1 MSTISDSILPE
12 CQFDPLSKRDGSQRH
27 YDAAITRV
35 YDGRYIKRNL
45 DHITMAM
52 DIVHVARCVESIGD
66 SEGIDPKILLDLPVG
81 IVFGIKKD
89 GTWNGY
95 RNYILNKYGVDM
107 GVVPADA
114 QKPTAKIIEGTI
126 QNWLNGEPLL
136 FY

>member
-1 MSTISDSILPE
+1 MQNNPVLPE
-12 CQFDPLSKRDGSQRH
+12 CQFDSMDVREKTHKH
-27 YDAAITRV
+27 YAQAL
-35 YDGRYIKRNL
+35 RYNASGARINYNL
-45 DHITMAM
+45 K
-52 DIVHVARCVESIGD
+52 HVAMALDILHVAQCIESIGD
-66 SEGIDPKILLDLPVG
+66 SEGIDRNVLLHLSLGDVLKV
-81 IVFGIKKD
+81 KKD